1 MKYNKDYTNE
11 ELIKLKKTRLLF
23 LGFIIG
29 IIPFILLITII
40 SIHEGGMKYVPS
52 VLKNTLVIAGLITAS
67 INSLTLQKMYIEKLK

>member
-67 INSLTLQKMYIEKLK
+67 INSLTLQKCILKN